1 MESALGFV
9 IVIISLALL
18 YDFLNGANDSAN
30 AIATVIATKAL
41 TPLKALALASFFNVL
56 GAFAFTAV
64 AKTVGKGIVPPGAL
78 PTNIFLL
85 VLISGLLGAI
95 IWTYICTS
103 FGIPISVTHSLV
115 GAILGAG
122 IVAGGTGIVQWKV
135 LTDKVFLAIALGP
148 FAGFIAG
155 ALLFSLISWLLYLFF
170 KNTPATETEG
180 TFKKLQIISSSFM
193 AFSHGMNDTQNA
205 MGIITAA
212 LITGGFILVEH
223 PEQFPVPWWV
233 KIMCGSVMALGTLL
247 MGWKVIRT
255 MGWRLTK
262 LEPKHGF
269 SAETGA
275 GLAVVAMSVAGMP
288 VSTTHVIGSAVIGG
302 TFFQS
307 LRRIRWPEVW
317 RMLTAWVI
325 TIPMAAAIGGA
336 AYWVMQLGLS

>member
-9 IVIISLALL
+9 IVIISLALI

-56 GAFAFTAV
+56 GAFVFTAV

-78 PTNIFLL
+78 PPNIFLL

-135 LTDKVFLAIALGP
+135 LNDKVFLAIALGP

-170 KNTPATETEG
+170 KNTPATESEG
-180 TFKKLQIISSSFM
+180 AFKKLQIISSSFM

-223 PEQFPVPWWV
+223 PEQFPVLWWV
-233 KIMCGSVMALGTLL
+233 KIMCGSVMALGTFL

-262 LEPKHGF
+262 LESKHGF
-269 SAETGA
+269 AAETGA
-275 GLAVVAMSVAGMP
+275 GLAVVAVSVAGMP

-325 TIPMAAAIGGA
+325 TIPLAAVIGGA
-336 AYWVMQLGLS
+336 AYWVVELSL